1 MFKPEIVSAKVAP
14 WIGVSARKTAGK
26 GSQLKPNGVGE
37 FRPGG
42 IAMLHLDSAKVREIV
57 AAWLVVGAFLLALV
71 VYANFVHESVID
83 AEQTAG
89 FYAA

>member
-1 MFKPEIVSAKVAP
+1 MDRRLGPENS
-14 WIGVSARKTAGK
+14 RKGLRTE
-26 GSQLKPNGVGE
+26 PNGAGE

-42 IAMLHLDSAKVREIV
+42 IAMLQLDSAKVREIV

-71 VYANFVHESVID
+71 VYANFVHESIIQQ
-83 AEQTAG
+83 EQTAG